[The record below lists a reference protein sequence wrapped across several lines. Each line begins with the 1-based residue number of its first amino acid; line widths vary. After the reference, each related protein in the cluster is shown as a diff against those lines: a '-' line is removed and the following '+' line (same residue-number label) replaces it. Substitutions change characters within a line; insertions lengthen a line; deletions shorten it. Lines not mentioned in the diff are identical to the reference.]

1 MPDVLGSEL
10 RLRETQPVRSSRRAI
25 ARRKLMPHVSF
36 SGLNDSVLNGI
47 AISVTQPCSSIVDAV
62 YQMPSQSH
70 CSSLMFWNSPSWRRP
85 LGFVRKR

>member
-25 ARRKLMPHVSF
+25 ARRKLMPQVSLLG
-36 SGLNDSVLNGI
+36 SNDSVLNGI
-47 AISVTQPCSSIVDAV
+47 AISVIQPRSSTVEAV
-62 YQMPSQSH
+62 YQMPSQFH

-85 LGFVRKR
+85 FGFVMKR